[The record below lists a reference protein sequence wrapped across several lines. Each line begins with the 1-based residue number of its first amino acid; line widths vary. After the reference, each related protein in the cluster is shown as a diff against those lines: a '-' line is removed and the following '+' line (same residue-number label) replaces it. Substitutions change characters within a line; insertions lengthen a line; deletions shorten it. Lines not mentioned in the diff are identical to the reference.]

1 MSEEFNPQPL
11 DMMQE
16 ALDGQLPDEMA
27 RQLLDI
33 LGKDQTAAKE
43 YDRLQRV
50 DTLLKRAPQQ
60 RAPARLAAT
69 IMARLAQRM
78 QAETALSDLPPE
90 TQKLM
95 MWSLTAS
102 MMATM
107 PMMEAATWL
116 VLHAQHDPE
125 VLSEVMLQTIS
136 LMSLVT
142 EALILLLEGAEDL
155 ARTQPEL
162 ATATLALAPYM
173 LGSIL
178 DHLGEAYQPS
188 FQELSNIELQK
199 RGIGRADASQ

>member
-1 MSEEFNPQPL
+1 MPDEFNPQPL

-27 RQLLDI
+27 HKLLDI
-33 LGKDQTAAKE
+33 LGKDQSAAKQ
-43 YDRLQRV
+43 YDQLQRV
-50 DTLLKRAPQQ
+50 DSLLKRAPQQ

-78 QAETALSDLPPE
+78 QAETALSDLPPA

-107 PMMEAATWL
+107 PMMEAASWL
-116 VLHAQHDPE
+116 VLHAQRDPE
-125 VLSEVMLQTIS
+125 VLSEVMLRTIS
-136 LMSLVT
+136 WMSLVT

-173 LGSIL
+173 LGSVL
-178 DHLGEAYQPS
+178 DYLGEAYQP
-188 FQELSNIELQK
+188 Q
-199 RGIGRADASQ
+199 

>member
-1 MSEEFNPQPL
+1 MPEEFDPQPL

-16 ALDGQLPDEMA
+16 ALDGPLPDEMA
-27 RQLLDI
+27 RKLLHIMGNDRS
-33 LGKDQTAAKE
+33 AAQH

-50 DTLLKRAPQQ
+50 DTLLKHAPQR

-78 QAETALSDLPPE
+78 RAETALSDLPPE
-90 TQKLM
+90 TQQLM
-95 MWSLTAS
+95 MWSLSAA

-116 VLHAQHDPE
+116 VLHAQYEPE

-136 LMSLVT
+136 LMTLLT
-142 EALILLLEGAEDL
+142 EAMVLLLQDAEDL
-155 ARTQPEL
+155 AKTQPHL

-173 LGSIL
+173 LSSIL
-178 DHLGEAYQPS
+178 DHLGDAYQPRQ
-188 FQELSNIELQK
+188 FATRL
-199 RGIGRADASQ
+199 A

>member
-33 LGKDQTAAKE
+33 LGKDQSAAKE
-43 YDRLQRV
+43 YGRLQRV

-199 RGIGRADASQ
+199 RGIGRAGASQ

>member
-16 ALDGQLPDEMA
+16 SLDGQLSDEMA
-27 RQLLDI
+27 QKLLDI
-33 LGKDQTAAKE
+33 LGRDQSAAKE

-50 DTLLKRAPQQ
+50 DTLFKRAPHQ

-78 QAETALSDLPPE
+78 QAETALSDLSPE

-107 PMMEAATWL
+107 PMMEAASWL
-116 VLHAQHDPE
+116 VLHAQRDPD
-125 VLSEVMLQTIS
+125 VLSEVMLQTIGW
-136 LMSLVT
+136 MSLVT
-142 EALILLLEGAEDL
+142 DALILLLEGAEDL

-178 DHLGEAYQPS
+178 DHLGEAYQP
-188 FQELSNIELQK
+188 
-199 RGIGRADASQ
+199 R

>member
-178 DHLGEAYQPS
+178 DHLGEAYQPN

-199 RGIGRADASQ
+199 RGLGRAGASQ